1 MILFKAIIAEFLGT
15 FIFLS
20 IILSAVANA
29 SIITPIAISVGLLA
43 AIYFGGA
50 ISGGHFNPAVSI
62 MMFAKGNI
70 KADAL
75 ILYIL
80 AQIMAG
86 LTALGV
92 NMFFIS

>member
-1 MILFKAIIAEFLGT
+1 MVLFKAILAEFLGT
-15 FIFLS
+15 FFFLS

-29 SIITPIAISVGLLA
+29 SIITPFAIAVGLLG
-43 AIYFGGA
+43 AIYLGGS

-70 KADAL
+70 KADVL

-80 AQIMAG
+80 AQIIAG
-86 LTALGV
+86 LTALGI